1 MDLLPKTSEQTGLA
15 ERCTDKWG
23 QSGAKHLEFL
33 TSTDTCCN
41 IFTLLTWGPCLLHP
55 LYPPVLRPWVQEQT
69 HRGMQLFT
77 ERVDVRMCV
86 QKKKTCPIFVV
97 DCVFAAAARCGD
109 YIVYT
114 SPCCLTLRH
123 RLFYLPFLF
132 VCLSFVL
139 LSEGVVVYLYL
150 ISGCMG
156 FKVPFSRNLLQV

>member
-41 IFTLLTWGPCLLHP
+41 IFTLLTWGPCLLNP

-77 ERVDVRMCV
+77 ERVDVSMCV
-86 QKKKTCPIFVV
+86 QKKKKAQKPALYLLLIVCLRLQPAVEIILFIHPLV
-97 DCVFAAAARCGD
+97 AWRCAID
-109 YIVYT
+109 SFI
-114 SPCCLTLRH
+114 CHFC
-123 RLFYLPFLF
+123 LF
-132 VCLSFVL
+132 VWVLFSSPKVL
-139 LSEGVVVYLYL
+139 LYIYT
-150 ISGCMG
+150 
-156 FKVPFSRNLLQV
+156 